1 MEIGECHCQNEGKRG
16 GKTKAFFVEL
26 ATWGRDIPCDEVKN
40 IIYILFIVFIRM
52 ISV

>member
-1 MEIGECHCQNEGKRG
+1 MKGREEARQRLSLLSWPRG
-16 GKTKAFFVEL
+16 GGLYLVM
-26 ATWGRDIPCDEVKN
+26 EVKN